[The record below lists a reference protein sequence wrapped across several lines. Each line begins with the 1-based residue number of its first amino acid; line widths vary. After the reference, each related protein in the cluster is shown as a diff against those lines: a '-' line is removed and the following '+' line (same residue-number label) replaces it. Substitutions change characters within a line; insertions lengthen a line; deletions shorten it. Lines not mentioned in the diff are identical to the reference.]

1 MSISTRGAE
10 RITPKAFFT
19 GREIGASTAR
29 AVTLRMMRLGL
40 LIFVSSLDTVP
51 SHQSRR
57 RPVGCHRLQQ
67 PAPGVLGGEGYAL
80 GLAGVDRQRIQPERL
95 PAVVEPVQHPEMMT
109 MEEEDFRC
117 LGAIGQG
124 NDHRPALLR
133 AQSRHT

>member
-29 AVTLRMMRLGL
+29 AVTLRMVRLGL
-40 LIFVSSLDTVP
+40 LMIVSSLDTVP

-67 PAPGVLGGEGYAL
+67 PAPGVFGGEGDAL
-80 GLAGVDRQRIQPERL
+80 GLAGLDTQRLQPEPV
-95 PAVVEPVQHPEMMT
+95 PARVRAAPQPEM
-109 MEEEDFRC
+109 
-117 LGAIGQG
+117 
-124 NDHRPALLR
+124 
-133 AQSRHT
+133 